1 MSNEVNERM
10 RAEWNERAREDA
22 HYYVAFGSRD
32 QDEEGFLATAADAIR
47 AVKDELKRLPA
58 SGIAARRALEIG
70 CGPGRL
76 MKPLSR
82 FFGEIHGV
90 DVSDEMIRMAR
101 ERLSGIPHAH
111 VHVSSGA
118 GLPQF
123 ASESFDLVFS
133 YAVYQHIPSREVVLE
148 YMRETVRVLK
158 PGGVFRGQFNGLALS
173 ALPDTWRGVSFSP
186 SDIRDFTR
194 SSGLQLLALDG
205 AGTQYMWTTWRKP
218 DAQPGRRA
226 SGRPASIRGITN
238 AFTSEPLVPNRG
250 RCAAMSLWIDDLPE
264 NGDINTL
271 EVRAES
277 VFAEVFYIG
286 PPAADGLVQI
296 NVWLPPNTRTG
307 LMPVEVFYGGKRMC
321 PEHYVRVVPAGPLVP
336 RVVTVVDGINLIEQN
351 RTKTGLV
358 KVHVE
363 EVAHPDR
370 ITVTVDSRPVRN
382 LEVML
387 TDPIPPRHE
396 LNFRVPEGLGAG
408 RYVLQVRV
416 GERDLLPCHLDVQAP
431 EEPRRG

>member
-1 MSNEVNERM
+1 MSSEVNEQM
-10 RAEWNERAREDA
+10 RVEWNERAREDA

-32 QDEEGFLATAADAIR
+32 QNEEGFLATAADAIR
-47 AVKDELKRLPA
+47 AVKDELKRLSSVPT
-58 SGIAARRALEIG
+58 AARRALEIG

-76 MKPLSR
+76 MKPLSQ

-101 ERLSGIPHAH
+101 ERLRGIPHAH
-111 VHVSSGA
+111 AHVGPGA

-148 YMRETVRVLK
+148 YLRETARVLK
-158 PGGVFRGQFNGLALS
+158 PGGVFRGQFNGLPLAF
-173 ALPDTWRGVSFSP
+173 LPDTWRGVSFSP
-186 SDIRDFTR
+186 TDIREFTR
-194 SSGLQLLALDG
+194 SNGLQLMALDG

-218 DAQPGRRA
+218 DIYAHRTGVC
-226 SGRPASIRGITN
+226 GPASIRGITN

-264 NGDINTL
+264 DGDINSL
-271 EVRAES
+271 EVRVESATAEI
-277 VFAEVFYIG
+277 FYIG
-286 PPAADGLVQI
+286 PPAADGLIQI
-296 NVWLPPNTRTG
+296 NAWLPPNTRTG
-307 LMPVEVFYGGKRMC
+307 LMPAEVFYEGKQLC
-321 PEHYVRVVPAGPLVP
+321 AEHYVRVVPAGPLVP

-358 KVHVE
+358 KVHLE

-370 ITVTVDSRPVRN
+370 IAVTIDNRPVRD
-382 LEVML
+382 LEIML

-396 LNFRVPEGLGAG
+396 LNFRVPEGLGPG

-416 GERDLLPCHLDVQAP
+416 GERDLLPCHLDVHASS
-431 EEPRRG
+431 G

>member
-1 MSNEVNERM
+1 MSSEVNERM

-47 AVKDELKRLPA
+47 AVKDEFKRMPA
-58 SGIAARRALEIG
+58 GRMTARRALEIG

-82 FFGEIHGV
+82 FFGEIHGI
-90 DVSDEMIRMAR
+90 DVSDEMIGLAR
-101 ERLSGIPHAH
+101 ERLRGIPHAH
-111 VHVSSGA
+111 AHAGSGA

-123 ASESFDLVFS
+123 ADESFDLVYS

-158 PGGVFRGQFNGLALS
+158 PGGVFRGQFSGLALA

-186 SDIRDFTR
+186 ADIHEFTR
-194 SSGLQLLALDG
+194 ASGLQLLALDG

-218 DAQPGRRA
+218 APPRRA
-226 SGRPASIRGITN
+226 ATGRPTSIRGITN

-250 RCAAMSLWIDDLPE
+250 RCAAMSLWVDDLPE
-264 NGDINTL
+264 DGDINSL
-271 EVRAES
+271 EVRVES
-277 VFAEVFYIG
+277 AVAEVFYIG

-296 NVWLPPNTRTG
+296 NVWLPPDTRTG
-307 LMPVEVFYGGKRMC
+307 LMPVELHYGGKLSC
-321 PEHYVRVVPAGPLVP
+321 PERYVRVVPAGPLVP
-336 RVVTVVDGINLIEQN
+336 RVVDVVDGINLIEQN

-363 EVAHPDR
+363 EIAYPER
-370 ITVTVDSRPVRN
+370 IAVTVDNRPVRN
-382 LEVML
+382 LEVMQ

-396 LNFRVPEGLGAG
+396 LNFRIPDGLAAG

-416 GERDLLPCHLDVQAP
+416 GERELLPCHLDIDAI
-431 EEPRRG
+431 G